1 MLSPTSFFNLSSLTL
16 IYTIIPLHR
25 PKFQDNLAALIGG
38 VPIQNPLLPA
48 RQVLYCK
55 DKFSR
60 FIGSESVANRSSFLG
75 THLLSFLNNNG
86 IRSLIGWNKFLLV
99 VYFPTQNSQVPD
111 QRASNLPPSNHIN
124 NRYIHHKFHN
134 FFNGILLSIILLLKF
149 VVFLDLLIPVCKVV
163 LK

>member
-1 MLSPTSFFNLSSLTL
+1 MLSPTSFLICLHSLSSTQS
-16 IYTIIPLHR
+16 
-25 PKFQDNLAALIGG
+25 FQDNLAALIGS

-60 FIGSESVANRSSFLG
+60 FIGSESVANRSFLG

-99 VYFPTQNSQVPD
+99 LHFPTQNSQVPD
-111 QRASNLPPSNHIN
+111 QCASNLPPSNHIN
-124 NRYIHHKFHN
+124 NCYTRDKFHN
-134 FFNGILLSIILLLKF
+134 FFNGILLSLILLLT
-149 VVFLDLLIPVCKVV
+149 LL
-163 LK
+163 LLYSN